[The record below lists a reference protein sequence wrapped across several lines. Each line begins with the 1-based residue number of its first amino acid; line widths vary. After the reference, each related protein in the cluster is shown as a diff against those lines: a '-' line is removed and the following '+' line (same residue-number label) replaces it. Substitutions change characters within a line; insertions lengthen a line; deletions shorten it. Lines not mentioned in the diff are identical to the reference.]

1 MTYFL
6 LFVLAVVLLILGG
19 HVLLN
24 ADVRT
29 LAKWIRMAGS
39 IGLFGLAGLLL
50 LAGRWAVALPLAL
63 AGLLLLNRRAMT
75 RKSPRQDSRV
85 RTSLIEMALDH
96 DSGRMSGRVLAG
108 EFEGRALDDLDLVQL
123 AALYETALA
132 VRDQSAD
139 LLEAYL
145 DRAHEGWT
153 DHKAFEDILAGRTER
168 ATADSGPMSPEE
180 ALEVLGLDRNASDDD
195 IKAAHKTLMKK
206 VHPDVSGSEY
216 LATKINEAKDT
227 LLKR

>member
-6 LFVLAVVLLILGG
+6 LFLLAMVLLILGG
-19 HVLLN
+19 QVLLN
-24 ADVRT
+24 ADART

-39 IGLFGLAGLLL
+39 VGLLGLAGLLL
-50 LAGRWAVALPLAL
+50 LAGRWAVAVPIAL
-63 AGLLLLNRRAMT
+63 AGLLLLNRGAMT

-145 DRAHEGWT
+145 DRAHKGWA
-153 DHKAFEDILAGRTER
+153 DQKAFEDILANRTER
-168 ATADSGPMSPEE
+168 AASDSGPMSPEE
-180 ALEVLGLDRNASDDD
+180 ALEVLGLDRDASDDD

-206 VHPDVSGSEY
+206 LHPDVSGSEY